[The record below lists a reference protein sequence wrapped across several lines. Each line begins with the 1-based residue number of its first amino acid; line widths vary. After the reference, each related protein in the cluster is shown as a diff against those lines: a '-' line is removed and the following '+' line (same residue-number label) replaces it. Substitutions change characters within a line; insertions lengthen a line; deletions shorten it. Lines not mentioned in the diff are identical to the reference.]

1 MGFVRCV
8 SRAIV
13 GCVLGIL
20 LGGSPTWAEGPP
32 YLRLPLQAPVPTL
45 DPGLAQD
52 AVSIEVIEQ
61 LFLGLT
67 DYDPKTYEVVPE
79 LAQSWSTSEDGTVYT
94 FILRE
99 DVTWSD
105 GKPVTAQDIEYA
117 LKRNIAPE
125 TGSPYAY
132 MLYIIDNAKA
142 INKGEL
148 DPSKLGV
155 KALDAKTIQFQL
167 TTPANFF
174 PALASLWV
182 YRPLRQDVIE
192 EHGPRWTDADNMIS
206 NGSYR
211 LTQWRKGDRLML
223 QKNPTY
229 SLGPV
234 AIPAIHYYII
244 PESSTALAMYENDEL
259 DVLSNDYVSIPT
271 PDLARIQADPVL
283 SQEFSIQPSLCTYF
297 IAFNNRKPPMDNPLV
312 RKAITAAI
320 DRKAIAERVL
330 RNGWQPAQTFVAPK
344 VFGSVADDA
353 NIGIGFDPEQ
363 AKRWLAQAGY
373 PDGKGFPTVTYMYN
387 TAEHHAVIAQAIQAS
402 LRRHL
407 GIDIEL
413 ANQEW
418 KVFMQTR
425 NSPDAPHMMRHAWCA
440 DYMDAH
446 NWLYELFHPT
456 HSRNEIKW
464 DNREFAK
471 VVEKAMQSQDSEA
484 RKQLYKR
491 AETILNSEETAIAT
505 LFYYA
510 DPHLVKSRVKNW
522 AKMPLGGNHLRDWE
536 LSPQKG
542 SQTLE

>member
-1 MGFVRCV
+1 MRFVTQV
-8 SRAIV
+8 TGIV
-13 GCVLGIL
+13 MGCVLGIL
-20 LGGSPTWAEGPP
+20 LVGSPVGAEGPP

-52 AVSIEVIEQ
+52 AVSVEVIEQ

-67 DYDPKTYEVVPE
+67 DYDPQTYEVVPE
-79 LAQSWSTSEDGTVYT
+79 LAQSWSTSQGGSVYT
-94 FILRE
+94 FVLRE
-99 DVTWSD
+99 GVTWSD

-132 MLYIIDNAKA
+132 MLYIIKNAEA
-142 INKGEL
+142 INKGEIEL
-148 DPSKLGV
+148 SQLGV

-167 TTPANFF
+167 RSPASFF
-174 PALASLWV
+174 PALAGLWV

-192 EHGPRWTDADNMIS
+192 EHGPRWTDAENILT

-211 LTQWRKGDRLML
+211 LAQWRKGDRLIL

-229 SLGPV
+229 TLGPV

-271 PDLARIQADPVL
+271 PDLARIQTDPVL

-297 IAFNNRKPPMDNPLV
+297 IAFNNSKPPMDNPLV

-330 RNGWQPAQTFVAPK
+330 RNGWRPAQTFVAPK
-344 VFGSVADDA
+344 IFGSVADDPG
-353 NIGIGFDPEQ
+353 IGIAFDPEQ
-363 AKRWLAQAGY
+363 AKRWLVEAGY
-373 PDGKGFPTVTYMYN
+373 PDGKGFPAVTYMYN

-407 GIDIEL
+407 GVDIKL

-418 KVFMQTR
+418 KVFLQTR
-425 NSPDAPHMMRHAWCA
+425 QSPNAPHMMRHAWCA

-456 HSRNEIKW
+456 NSKNEIKW
-464 DNREFAK
+464 NNREFAD
-471 VVEKAMQSQDSEA
+471 VVEKAMMSQNVDA
-484 RKQLYKR
+484 REQLYKR
-491 AETILNSEETAIAT
+491 AETILNSEETAIAP

-510 DPHLVKSRVKNW
+510 DPHLVKSRVKTW

-536 LSPQKG
+536 LAP
-542 SQTLE
+542 

>member
-1 MGFVRCV
+1 MRFVPGVTHVTRTV
-8 SRAIV
+8 I
-13 GCVLGIL
+13 GCVLGTL
-20 LGGSPTWAEGPP
+20 LMGSTIWAEGPP

-67 DYDPKTYEVVPE
+67 DYDPQTYEVVPE
-79 LAQSWSTSEDGTVYT
+79 LAKSWHSSDDGTVYT

-117 LKRNIAPE
+117 LKRNIAPK

-132 MLYIIDNAKA
+132 MLYIIDNAEA

-148 DPSKLGV
+148 EPSKLGV
-155 KALDAKTIQFQL
+155 KALDAKTIQFRL
-167 TTPANFF
+167 KSPSDFF

-192 EHGPRWTDADNMIS
+192 EHGPRWTDPDHMLT

-211 LTQWRKGDRLML
+211 LTQWRKGDRLIL
-223 QKNPTY
+223 QKNPAYT
-229 SLGPV
+229 LGPV
-234 AIPAIHYYII
+234 AIPAIHYYIV
-244 PESSTALAMYENDEL
+244 PESSTALAMYENHEL

-283 SQEFSIQPSLCTYF
+283 NKEFSIQPSLCTYF

-344 VFGSVADDA
+344 IFGSVANDA
-353 NIGIGFDPEQ
+353 NIGIPFDPEQ
-363 AKRWLAQAGY
+363 AKRWLAQSGY

-387 TAEHHAVIAQAIQAS
+387 TAEHHSLIAQAIQAS
-402 LRRHL
+402 LKRHL
-407 GIDIEL
+407 GITIKL

-418 KVFMQTR
+418 KVFIQTR
-425 NSPDAPHMMRHAWCA
+425 QSPNAPHMMRHAWCA

-456 HSRNEIKW
+456 NSKNEIKW
-464 DNREFAK
+464 DNREFAE
-471 VVEKAMQSQDSEA
+471 VVEKAMVSQDSEA
-484 RKQLYKR
+484 RKKLYKR

-510 DPHLVKSRVKNW
+510 DPHLVKSRIKTW

-536 LSPQKG
+536 LSP
-542 SQTLE
+542 

>member
-1 MGFVRCV
+1 MRLIRHTSRTVIGFF
-8 SRAIV
+8 
-13 GCVLGIL
+13 LGIL
-20 LGGSPTWAEGPP
+20 LVGSLTWAEGPT

-67 DYDPKTYEVVPE
+67 DYDPQTYEVVPE
-79 LAQSWSTSEDGTVYT
+79 LAKSWSSSKDGTVYT
-94 FILRE
+94 FVLRE

-105 GKPVTAQDIEYA
+105 GTPVTAQDIEYA

-125 TGSPYAY
+125 MGSPYAY
-132 MLYIIDNAKA
+132 MLYVIVNAEA

-155 KALDAKTIQFQL
+155 KALDAKIIQFQL

-182 YRPLRQDVIE
+182 YRPLRRDVIE
-192 EHGPRWTDADNMIS
+192 EHGPRWTDPDNIIT

-211 LTQWRKGDRLML
+211 LTQWRKGDRLVL
-223 QKNPTY
+223 QENPTY
-229 SLGPV
+229 TLGPV
-234 AIPAIHYYII
+234 AIPAIHYYIV

-297 IAFNNRKPPMDNPLV
+297 IAFNNRKPPMNNPLV

-320 DRKAIAERVL
+320 DRQAIAERVL

-344 VFGSVADDA
+344 VFGNVADDSS
-353 NIGIGFDPEQ
+353 IGIAFDPEQ

-373 PDGKGFPTVTYMYN
+373 PDGEKFPDVIYMYN

-407 GIDIEL
+407 GIDIKL

-418 KVFMQTR
+418 KVFIQTR
-425 NSPDAPHMMRHAWCA
+425 QSPDAPHMMRHAWCA

-456 HSRNEIKW
+456 NSRNEIQW
-464 DNREFAK
+464 DNREFAQ
-471 VVEKAMQSQDSEA
+471 VVEKAMVSQDTEE
-484 RKQLYKR
+484 RKELYKR
-491 AETILNSEETAIAT
+491 AETILNSEETAIAP

-510 DPHLVKSRVKNW
+510 DPHLVKSRIKTW
-522 AKMPLGGNHLRDWE
+522 AKMPLGGNHLRDWK
-536 LSPQKG
+536 LLP
-542 SQTLE
+542 